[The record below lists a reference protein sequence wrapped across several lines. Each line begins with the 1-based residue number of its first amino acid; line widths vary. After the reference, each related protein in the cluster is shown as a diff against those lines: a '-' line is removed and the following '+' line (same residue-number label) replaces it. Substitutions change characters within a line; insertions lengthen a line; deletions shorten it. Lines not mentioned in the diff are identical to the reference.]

1 MRLRREMGRAGP
13 RAMTSRLEAVLQRA
27 PAGQEIRRPTGRG
40 EHRHSVAEVA
50 EAAREAGHVLVDIV
64 RLRPGERRDQ
74 ADAQAPESSPLPTA
88 RPGKVPAPV
97 AVRSPAQEEKRRRI
111 LEAAV
116 RAFARKGYH
125 ACRVGEIATEAGVA
139 YGLVY
144 HYFTSKDEILETIFR
159 ETWAQMLTAIEA
171 VEEEGV
177 PAGEQLR
184 KVAAIVLRTW
194 KRDPDLVRVLVREV
208 TRSQHIQREVEEI
221 EHAYAALQ
229 RIVQRG
235 QDSGEFRD

>member
-1 MRLRREMGRAGP
+1 MRKLPSLARLLPASGP
-13 RAMTSRLEAVLQRA
+13 ALGSGSR
-27 PAGQEIRRPTGRG
+27 
-40 EHRHSVAEVA
+40 
-50 EAAREAGHVLVDIV
+50 
-64 RLRPGERRDQ
+64 
-74 ADAQAPESSPLPTA
+74 
-88 RPGKVPAPV
+88 GKVPAPV

-159 ETWAQMLTAIEA
+159 DTWTTMLAAIEA
-171 VEEEGV
+171 VEEEDE
-177 PAGEQLR
+177 PAAEQLR

-194 KRDPDLVRVLVREV
+194 KHDPDLVRVLVREV
-208 TRSQHIQREVEEI
+208 TRSPQIQREVEEI
-221 EHAYAALQ
+221 EQAYAALQ
-229 RIVQRG
+229 RIVRRG
-235 QDSGEFRD
+235 QESGEFRTDVEPRLAALIVYGALEEILTSWVMGQLDDSLEEVDRAEKAVVTLVRDGLRVRTD